1 MDLRMQKTRHQ
12 IKEAFLALRKRYLP
26 KQIKVKDICEMAM
39 INKTTFYNHYTDSL
53 SLSDEIDEGA
63 IEQVLAHFEEKDQ
76 LFKSPHAYIR
86 GLLKAVD
93 KEASTLLAV
102 FHERQEELCAKLEE
116 KLRAAYAASPQKAQ
130 QNLFLAFAIGGIV
143 RLANDYLLTGASPAI
158 MELAETAANT
168 LSNFL

>member
-12 IKEAFLALRKRYLP
+12 IKQAFLALRKRYLP

-53 SLSDEIDEGA
+53 SLSDEIDEVA
-63 IEQVLAHFEEKDQ
+63 IEQVLAHFEEKNQ

-86 GLLKAVD
+86 GLLKAIE
-93 KEASTLLAV
+93 KESSNLLAV

-116 KLRAAYAASPQKAQ
+116 KLRASFASSPKKAKQ
-130 QNLFLAFAIGGIV
+130 SLFVAFAIGGFV

-158 MELAETAANT
+158 LELAETAAT
-168 LSNFL
+168 AMTNFL